1 MQTSD
6 TQVTEESKADQT
18 LSKSHSVEAE
28 KMSQKI
34 VETVVEAEVAAEP
47 VLEKT
52 KMAEE
57 VKTED
62 DGKAFGQTQQQ
73 KSVAVN
79 DDFFFMRQDR
89 PKFSA

>member
-1 MQTSD
+1 
-6 TQVTEESKADQT
+6 

-34 VETVVEAEVAAEP
+34 VEPVVEAKIAAEP
-47 VLEKT
+47 ELEKT

-62 DGKAFGQTQQQ
+62 DGKAFGQT
-73 KSVAVN
+73 
-79 DDFFFMRQDR
+79 
-89 PKFSA
+89 